1 MDNYYDIFI
10 GNLPASVTREQLQNQ
25 FSQVDNIKKIWI
37 NESFDKITYAFI
49 SFYNLIAAEEACNR
63 FNETELDSFKI
74 TVRVSEKTKVK
85 LFCCKPKSEAEPT
98 NNDGSI
104 LLELKKRENISKSHR
119 LKVLLLK
126 DLRQNREIIND
137 FIDAWTEIGH
147 TPFSTDFNIVR
158 TDPVPP
164 SVTDLESTIVRYFKS
179 TDQKKP
185 LQVDF
190 DLSQGKTLTND
201 QFDKFFNIRFTK
213 PRPLKPE
220 PKKRKIPIAF
230 DYRSV
235 VDHN

>member
-49 SFYNLIAAEEACNR
+49 SFDNLYAAEEACNR

-74 TVRVSEKTKVK
+74 TVRISEKTKVK
-85 LFCCKPKSEAEPT
+85 TFCCKPKSEAEPT

-104 LLELKKRENISKSHR
+104 LLELKKRKNISKSHQ

>member
-104 LLELKKRENISKSHR
+104 LLELKKRENLSKSQR